1 MRSRF
6 ISRDHRRLHGQ
17 RTRDEDARWLADD
30 EPGHDAERHGKTS
43 VRIADASIATPA
55 LNRAKTGT
63 MPNASHGCTMCSK
76 RWIGELAA
84 SSVRLNAL
92 IVAKRSGSVAPRTP
106 LAA

>member
-1 MRSRF
+1 MPS
-6 ISRDHRRLHGQ
+6 G
-17 RTRDEDARWLADD
+17 T
-30 EPGHDAERHGKTS
+30 GKAS

-55 LNRAKTGT
+55 LNSAKTGT
-63 MPNASHGCTMCSK
+63 MPNATHGCTMCSN

-92 IVAKRSGSVAPRTP
+92 IVAKRSGSIAPRTP